1 MSYINHYLDHILDV
15 IKPIMKPTTITGTS
29 KGNKS
34 PILQTNESAV
44 SLAAHHIAV
53 LDAAS
58 IE

>member
-1 MSYINHYLDHILDV
+1 MSYINHYLDHIFD
-15 IKPIMKPTTITGTS
+15 ITTQIIKPTTITGTNIGS
-29 KGNKS
+29 KS
-34 PILQTNESAV
+34 PIDQTNESAV